1 MNMTGEC
8 RIAAPRQAVWDALND
23 ADILMR
29 CIPGCEEFVKTSDT
43 TFEAKVTA
51 AVGPVKTKFTGA
63 VTLTDIDPP
72 NSYRLNGEGNG
83 GPAGFARGGAKVT
96 LTEDGEG
103 TLLSYEVEAKVGGK
117 LAQLGGR
124 IIDPA
129 AKKLANEFFGSFTEI
144 LGGVEAPAPVPA
156 AEAAA
161 EKRVLGL
168 SPLVWAAGAV
178 IILALGLFF
187 YFD

>member
-1 MNMTGEC
+1 MNMTGEY

-23 ADILMR
+23 PDILKR

-43 TFEAKVTA
+43 TYEAKVTTRI
-51 AVGPVKTKFTGA
+51 GPVKTTFTGA

-72 NSYRLNGEGNG
+72 NSYRMNGEGKG

-129 AKKLANEFFGSFTEI
+129 AKKLANEFFGRFTEI
-144 LGGVEAPAPVPA
+144 LGAVEAPAPVQAP
-156 AEAAA
+156 EAAA

-168 SPLVWAAGAV
+168 SPLVWATGGA
-178 IILALGLFF
+178 IILALGLLF
-187 YFD
+187 YFN